1 MNTGIFSHDISN
13 DDIATKAG
21 EIVSKTSMGT
31 DNITDMLSITLS
43 ATSSDN
49 AVGNWQNRMQSVY
62 TKLDNTLG
70 NLVKSI
76 EKTIGKEH
84 VIFVIT
90 STGAE
95 TDEDNNYALYRV
107 PTGTFYINRTAN
119 LLNVYI
125 SAIYGQGNYVDA
137 VFGNQIYLN
146 HKLIEQKRLSLR
158 DVENRCKEILVQS
171 AGVSNVYTTE
181 QLLAGGN
188 DDIKKIRN
196 AFSPSVSGDIV
207 IDVTPG
213 WKLLNENTQE
223 TYTSRTAVIPFP
235 IIIYGMG
242 IKAERITTPV
252 TVDRIAPTIAKS
264 IHIRAPNACENI
276 PLF

>member
-1 MNTGIFSHDISN
+1 
-13 DDIATKAG
+13 
-21 EIVSKTSMGT
+21 
-31 DNITDMLSITLS
+31 
-43 ATSSDN
+43 
-49 AVGNWQNRMQSVY
+49 
-62 TKLDNTLG
+62 
-70 NLVKSI
+70 
-76 EKTIGKEH
+76 
-84 VIFVIT
+84 FVIT